1 MRIGI
6 VSDTHDHL
14 RNVAQIVAI
23 FAAARVARVVH
34 TGDITQPKTLRAF
47 ASLSAPLVG
56 VYGNNDREREGLAR
70 ACAETGASFVDG
82 PLELA
87 WAHRRILVMHD
98 PKQLVGEQRRGFDV
112 LLHGHEHRPTLE
124 RRGGLLIVNPGE
136 CAGHMQGH
144 NTVGVLDLETL
155 AFELVKF

>member
-14 RNVAQIVAI
+14 RNVASIVAI
-23 FAAARVARVVH
+23 FEAARVARVVH

-47 ASLSAPLVG
+47 AALSTPLLG
-56 VYGNNDREREGLAR
+56 VYGNNDREREGLEL

-82 PLELA
+82 PRELA
-87 WAHRRILVMHD
+87 WAGRRILVIHD
-98 PKQLVGEQRRGFDV
+98 PKELAVSRLRACDV

-124 RRGGLLIVNPGE
+124 RREGALIVNPGE
-136 CAGHMQGH
+136 CAGHLKGF
-144 NTVGVLDLETL
+144 NAVGVLDLATL

>member
-14 RNVAQIVAI
+14 GNVAQIVAI

-47 ASLSAPLVG
+47 ASLAAPLVG
-56 VYGNNDREREGLAR
+56 VYGNNDREREGLAH

-82 PLELA
+82 PLELT
-87 WAHRRILVMHD
+87 WAGRRILVIHD
-98 PKQLVGEQRRGFDV
+98 PKELPAERRRGFDL

-124 RRGGLLIVNPGE
+124 RRDGLLILNPGE
-136 CAGHMQGH
+136 CAGHIKGH
-144 NTVGVLDLETL
+144 NAIGVLDLETL